1 MQQCESGLLNVGIF
15 RYRWRDCIDLCDE
28 QNACSAAKHSNGSHP
43 ALADESAHQRSAL
56 GHLQCAR
63 VPPERNT
70 LPALT
75 RVLTKVLGQAWRTA
89 GLEMLDQLRLSLEL
103 IRTGQQMLPS
113 TRTVAPART
122 SALCHASS
130 SVRTFTPDARH

>member
-1 MQQCESGLLNVGIF
+1 
-15 RYRWRDCIDLCDE
+15 IDRCDE
-28 QNACSAAKHSNGSHP
+28 QNACSAAKHSNGSQP

-70 LPALT
+70 LAALT

-103 IRTGQQMLPS
+103 IRTGQQMLPGILQRS
-113 TRTVAPART
+113 DHVTALREPVGDHPAVGCAAEAVVAQVVGEDVVPGVVQD
-122 SALCHASS
+122 L
-130 SVRTFTPDARH
+130 VVG